1 MLTSA
6 HRMSYMMFNMMAV
19 RHAAPARRSTVSA
32 DDVPS
37 LVRGVRAAR
46 GLTQEA
52 LAREVGVTF
61 STVNSW
67 ENGRHRPIAALIT
80 RLLDIAG
87 AAGLPVAGGPRG
99 PRRAARVRPEP
110 GR

>member
-1 MLTSA
+1 MG
-6 HRMSYMMFNMMAV
+6 RQ
-19 RHAAPARRSTVSA
+19 TVSA
-32 DDVPS
+32 ADVPS
-37 LVRGVRAAR
+37 LVRRIRAAR

-67 ENGRHRPIAALIT
+67 ENGRHRPIPALVA

-87 AAGLPVAGGPRG
+87 AAGLAVAGPA
-99 PRRAARVRPEP
+99 RRSRQSIRAQPES

>member
-1 MLTSA
+1 M
-6 HRMSYMMFNMMAV
+6 
-19 RHAAPARRSTVSA
+19 RSGRAERQTVSA
-32 DDVPS
+32 ADVPS
-37 LVRGVRAAR
+37 LVKSIRAAR

-67 ENGRHRPIAALIT
+67 ENGRHRPIPALVV

-87 AAGLPVAGGPRG
+87 AAGLVVSASPQQPPTSVM
-99 PRRAARVRPEP
+99 

>member
-1 MLTSA
+1 
-6 HRMSYMMFNMMAV
+6 MMCV
-19 RHAAPARRSTVSA
+19 RGGRAGRETVSA
-32 DDVPS
+32 ADVPS
-37 LVRGVRAAR
+37 LVRGIRVAR

-67 ENGRHRPIAALIT
+67 ENGRHRPIPALVA

-87 AAGLPVAGGPRG
+87 AAGLVVASSS
-99 PRRAARVRPEP
+99 RRARPSVT
-110 GR
+110 RR